1 MLGGLLYLSGMV
13 IMLWNTVMTV
23 RSGKVV
29 ETPVPMVAAAH
40 A

>member
-1 MLGGLLYLSGMV
+1 MTGGLLYLTGMV

-29 ETPVPMVAAAH
+29 ETPVPMVAAH

>member
-1 MLGGLLYLSGMV
+1 MV
-13 IMLWNTVMTV
+13 IMLWNTIMTV

-29 ETPVPMVAAAH
+29 ETPVPMVTAH